1 MSDPP
6 DVSVI
11 VCVRDGARIIGHQ
24 LAALDA
30 QVDAP
35 AFEIVVVDNGSR
47 DATRSVV
54 RSWARRDTHA
64 ATSVHLVDGGS
75 APGIPRVRNLG
86 ARTARG
92 RVLAFCDADDEVDP
106 GWVAAMAAAVDDDQL
121 AGGLIL
127 ARTRD
132 GAPRHDT
139 FGPGLIATPYLPH
152 VGNCNCAISRETF
165 FAVGGYDESLPR
177 YGFEDVDLS
186 WRVQEAGHPI
196 VFVPDAVV
204 RFTLSG
210 TGTALRKRLQL
221 GEGRVLMAHRYPLYD
236 PVAYTPRRAAID
248 LSLAVRR
255 TAAGAV
261 RTRRVDR
268 ADASLCVSSLG
279 RLLGAIRIAVRG
291 VPDRKLCRE
300 VGNGSAADG
309 SGTGARR

>member
-1 MSDPP
+1 MTDSP

-11 VCVRDGARIIGHQ
+11 VCVRDGARTISRQ
-24 LAALDA
+24 LRALDA
-30 QVDAP
+30 QVGP
-35 AFEIVVVDNGSR
+35 TPFEVVVVDNGSR
-47 DATRSVV
+47 DGTRRLLDAWSGAAV
-54 RSWARRDTHA
+54 HA
-64 ATSVHLVDGGS
+64 AMAVRIVDGGS

-86 ARTARG
+86 ARAARG

-152 VGNCNCAISRETF
+152 VGTCNCAISRDTF

-268 ADASLCVSSLG
+268 ADASLCASSLG
-279 RLLGAIRIAVRG
+279 RLLGAVRIAVRG

-300 VGNGSAADG
+300 VGHGSAVDG